1 MIKNFPLFFYLAPS
15 GNGWNHKQRPT
26 SLLIAIILLISVS
39 TNSFAYKHNHTGVEK
54 HLNTNLEQPVL
65 SFNEKDI
72 VVTGVIKDKS
82 GEAIPGATV
91 KIKGA
96 TVAVTTNNKG
106 QFTIRVPSSDAILV
120 YSFIG
125 YKSVEVK
132 VANQTTINV
141 TLLDDSTALNEVVVV
156 NVGYGTVSK
165 ERLAGS
171 VSSITAKDIQDFP
184 VSSVAEALAGKLA
197 GVAVNT
203 TEGAPGATINV
214 TVRGGT
220 SITQDNSPL
229 FIVDGFPMENAL
241 TVLSPNEIQ
250 SIDVLK
256 DVASTSIY
264 GSRGANGVFII
275 TTKSGKKGRTIV
287 SFDSYA
293 GVRKITNYLQMMKPY
308 DYVQAQFAQ
317 NLMHYNGYLLAD
329 SSIYNGFVRTYGSP
343 ADFDIYKSIPAVNW
357 QQRVFGR
364 SALSNTQNLSI
375 NGGNET
381 SLYSIIFNRYSEDGI
396 MLASGMDR
404 IFGSFRFENQVS
416 KALRVGVN
424 VRYGNQ
430 LVVGSGTSSKG
441 SNGSI
446 LGAAR
451 FQPYDAASTLQQNDP
466 DSNFE
471 TVIDLSN
478 PTTFA
483 TRDMSRN
490 LSKNLVGSG
499 FMSINILPGLS
510 FRSNI
515 GYNTT
520 QNDNKNFRG
529 VSNFKVSN
537 YSNLALYT
545 GYPYVDLGKSNST
558 TINNSNVFTFSK
570 TLKANRFDIVL
581 GQELNKIDNDNFTQ
595 NIQYFPPSVTWESA
609 FANIQQANPPP
620 GSIQAPSFTNV
631 GGERLFSYFSR
642 VMYSYKNKYNLNL
655 SIRKDGSSKFAEE
668 NRWSTFPS
676 AQFAWRV
683 SDEKFFQKLSPS
695 WINAAKL
702 RLSYGTAGNNRVNG
716 DRVYS
721 TTFLS
726 SPSAGGYSISDNSQT
741 SGYYSDHLANPNLKW
756 ETTVSKNIGLDLDF
770 FNSRLTA
777 TVDVYS
783 NVTNDLLLSTNIPQ
797 QTGYLTQYQNIGS
810 TRNQG
815 LEIQLTGD
823 VVRSKDF
830 TYSASFNMSFNR
842 NVVLSLNQGGTSTYG
857 YAVSSGWGVTEE
869 DYYVQVGK
877 PVGLFYGYVYD
888 GFYKVDDFD
897 RAIYEASLPS
907 HPNNPT
913 WTLKPGVV
921 DATSKLGTNIYPGKI
936 KLKDLDG
943 DGVITSN
950 DKTVIGNYQPLFI
963 GGFNSQFRYKAFD
976 MNVFMN
982 FSYGN
987 KTYNAT
993 NMALSIQYQVNGNN
1007 YPAAFVNGFKNFDQ
1021 AGNYIT
1027 NYDQLTA
1034 LNTNTTLFAPRSGT
1048 LLPTSYG
1055 VEDASYLRLTNVTL
1069 GYTMPSKLISR
1080 IGWLSKL
1087 RVFATVNNLYTFTKY
1102 KGFDPE
1108 ASTRGTALTPG
1119 VDYSAYPRSRYIL
1132 AGVNLSF

>member
-1 MIKNFPLFFYLAPS
+1 MIKNFLLFYWAPS
-15 GNGWNHKQRPT
+15 GKGWHYKQRPIG
-26 SLLIAIILLISVS
+26 LLIAIILLISVS
-39 TNSFAYKHNHTGVEK
+39 ANLFADGRNYNRAEK
-54 HLNTNLEQPVL
+54 PIKTSSQPVL
-65 SFNEKDI
+65 SLNEKDI
-72 VVTGVIKDKS
+72 VVTGVVKDKS
-82 GEAIPGATV
+82 GEPIPGATV
-91 KIKGA
+91 KIKGT
-96 TVAVTTNNKG
+96 TVAASTNNKG
-106 QFTIRVPSSDAILV
+106 QFTIHVPSADAVLV
-120 YSFIG
+120 FSFIG
-125 YKSVEVK
+125 YKPVEV
-132 VANQTTINV
+132 VVGNQTAINV
-141 TLLDDSTALNEVVVV
+141 TLEDNSTTLNEVVVV

-171 VSSITAKDIQDFP
+171 VSSITSKDVADFP

-229 FIVDGFPMENAL
+229 FIVDGFPMDNAL

-275 TTKSGKKGRTIV
+275 TTKSGRKGRTIV

-317 NLMHYNGYLLAD
+317 NLMHYNGYLLTD

-364 SALSNTQNLSI
+364 SALSNTQNLNI

-404 IFGSFRFENQVS
+404 IFGSVRFENQVS
-416 KALRVGVN
+416 KSFRVGIN
-424 VRYGNQ
+424 ARYSNQ
-430 LVVGSGTSSKG
+430 LVVGSGTSAKG

-451 FQPYDAASTLQQNDP
+451 FQPYDAASTLQVNDP
-466 DSNFE
+466 NANFDTAIE
-471 TVIDLSN
+471 LSN
-478 PTTFA
+478 PTSFA
-483 TRDMSRN
+483 TRDMARASSNNFISNGFVN
-490 LSKNLVGSG
+490 L
-499 FMSINILPGLS
+499 NILPGLS

-515 GYNTT
+515 GYNIT

-529 VSNFKVSN
+529 VTTFKVTN

-545 GYPYVDLGKSNST
+545 GYPYVDLGKVNST
-558 TINNSNVFTFSK
+558 TLNNSNVLTLSK
-570 TLKANRFDIVL
+570 SFKNNTLNIVL
-581 GQELNKIDNDNFTQ
+581 GQELNKLDNDSFTQ

-609 FANIQQANPPP
+609 FANVQQANPPP

-642 VMYSYKNKYNLNL
+642 AMYSYKNKYNLNL
-655 SIRKDGSSKFAEE
+655 SVRRDGSSKFSED

-676 AQFAWRV
+676 AQFAWRI
-683 SDEKFFQKLSPS
+683 SDEKFFQKLNPS
-695 WINAAKL
+695 WLNSMKL

-716 DRVYS
+716 DRLYA
-721 TTFLS
+721 TTFLT
-726 SPSAGGYSISDNSQT
+726 SPSAGGYAVSDNSQT

-756 ETTVSKNIGLDLDF
+756 ETTVSKNIGLDMDF
-770 FNSRLTA
+770 FNSRVTA
-777 TVDVYS
+777 SVDVYS
-783 NVTNDLLLSTNIPQ
+783 NVTNDLLLNTNIPQ

-815 LEIQLTGD
+815 LEIQLSGE
-823 VVRSKDF
+823 VARSKNF
-830 TYSASFNMSFNR
+830 SYNASFNMSFNR
-842 NVVLSLNQGGTSTYG
+842 NVVLSLNQGGASTYG

-877 PVGLFYGYVYD
+877 PVGLFYGYTYD
-888 GFYKVDDFD
+888 GFYTLDDFD
-897 RAIYEASLPS
+897 RAAYETSLAS
-907 HPNNPT
+907 HPTNPT
-913 WTLKPGVV
+913 WTLKPGVA
-921 DATSKLGTNIYPGKI
+921 DATAKYGSNVYPGKI
-936 KLKDLDG
+936 KLKDIDG

-950 DKTVIGNYQPLFI
+950 DKSVIGHYQPLFI

-976 MNVFMN
+976 MSVFMN

-987 KTYNAT
+987 QTYNAT

-1007 YPAAFVNGFKNFDQ
+1007 YPDAFVNGFKNFDK

-1027 NYDQLTA
+1027 NWDQLAA
-1034 LNTNTTLFAPRSGT
+1034 LNTNTNIFAPRSGT

-1055 VEDASYLRLTNVTL
+1055 VEDASYLRLTNITL
-1069 GYTMPSKLISR
+1069 GYTMPSKIISK

-1087 RVFATVNNLYTFTKY
+1087 RVYATVNNLYTFTKY

-1119 VDYSAYPRSRYIL
+1119 VDYSAYPRSRYML
-1132 AGVNLSF
+1132 AGINLSF